1 MNSQSTVLV
10 LGARGRLGSAAVR
23 AFARA
28 GWRVIA
34 QVRPGASASAASAAA
49 HAHTPA
55 LRWLAHDLADTAGL
69 AAAAAGANVV
79 VHALNPVYT
88 HAAWQR
94 EAPVLMDVAIA
105 VTRALSMAALASG
118 GRPATLMLPGNV
130 YNFGESL
137 PPVLREDT
145 PQAATGLKGRVR
157 IALESQLQAATHD
170 GRLRAVVI
178 RAGDYFGSGTGA
190 WLDQAIAKDM
200 ARGRVTWPGPLDVA
214 TPWAYLP
221 DLAQCFVQV
230 AQRCDALAG
239 FNTFHFAGHT
249 VTGAQWVEVLTDIAW
264 EQGWLPPGGQLK
276 VGHLPWPLLRA
287 FGLINAKFEA
297 LASMRYLWAT
307 AHRLDQT
314 RLEALIGPVPQT
326 AFADAVRA
334 ALADLG
340 LLAGPHERLAL
351 AGH

>member
-34 QVRPGASASAASAAA
+34 QMRSGASAPATSAAV

-55 LRWLAHDLADTAGL
+55 VRWLAHDLADTAGL
-69 AAAAAGANVV
+69 AAAAAGAKVV

-94 EAPVLMDVAIA
+94 EAPVLMEAAMA
-105 VTRALSMAALASG
+105 VTRALSAAAPSPDG
-118 GRPATLMLPGNV
+118 GPATLMLPGNV
-130 YNFGESL
+130 YNYGKAM

-145 PQAATGLKGRVR
+145 PQAASETKGRIR
-157 IALESQLQAATHD
+157 MALESQLQAATKD
-170 GRLRAVVI
+170 GRLRAGVI

-190 WLDQAIAKDM
+190 WLDQAIAKDV

-230 AQRCDALAG
+230 AQRCDALAASTP
-239 FNTFHFAGHT
+239 FTS
-249 VTGAQWVEVLTDIAW
+249 
-264 EQGWLPPGGQLK
+264 
-276 VGHLPWPLLRA
+276 
-287 FGLINAKFEA
+287 
-297 LASMRYLWAT
+297 LATPSL
-307 AHRLDQT
+307 
-314 RLEALIGPVPQT
+314 
-326 AFADAVRA
+326 VRS
-334 ALADLG
+334 G
-340 LLAGPHERLAL
+340 SRC
-351 AGH
+351 

>member
-10 LGARGRLGSAAVR
+10 LGALGRLGSAAVR

-34 QVRPGASASAASAAA
+34 QMRPGASAPAVSAAVQ
-49 HAHTPA
+49 AHTPA
-55 LRWLAHDLADTAGL
+55 VRWLAHDLADTAGL
-69 AAAAAGANVV
+69 AAAADGANVV
-79 VHALNPVYT
+79 VHALNPAYT

-94 EAPVLMDVAIA
+94 KAPVLMDAAIA
-105 VTRALSMAALASG
+105 VTRALSAASIASG
-118 GRPATLMLPGNV
+118 GGAATLMLSGNV

-170 GRLRAVVI
+170 GRLRAVVM

-190 WLDQAIAKDM
+190 WLDQAIAKDIT
-200 ARGRVTWPGPLDVA
+200 RGRVTWPGPLDVT

-221 DLAQCFVQV
+221 DLARSFVQV
-230 AQRCDALAG
+230 AQRREQLPAFD
-239 FNTFHFAGHT
+239 TFHFAGHN
-249 VTGAQWVEVLTDIAW
+249 VTGAHWVDALTDIAW
-264 EQGWLPPGGQLK
+264 EQGWLPSGGQLK

-287 FGLINAKFEA
+287 FGLFNARFEA

-307 AHRLDQT
+307 PHRLDPT
-314 RLEALIGPVPQT
+314 RLETLIGPVPQT

-340 LLAGPHERLAL
+340 LLARPQDQLAL